1 MGRDVRSNLKR
12 QITYD
17 KQFLHAPLLIMN
29 GFSGESRELQL
40 TSSMFQNMFPSI
52 NVAKVK
58 LNTIKRCVLLNR
70 DEETGNI
77 EFRHYTIKVVPVGL
91 SKGVKKI
98 VTGKIPNLGRYEDMS
113 EFLRHK
119 GPGSL
124 TSDSEGEDDESSRVM
139 LPQAVTS
146 RGNLP
151 QEQSSVRLVELGP
164 RINMK
169 LIKIEEGLFDGEVMY
184 HSHVQ
189 KTEEEKKAIRIS
201 LEKRK
206 KEKEKRQ
213 KEQAMNVKKKEDEKI
228 KNKKKSLA
236 GMQKKLSGMEE
247 VPKGF
252 EGLKTKDPNEEKVEN
267 GHSDD
272 DDEEYFRKE
281 VGQAPDK
288 DLFDK
293 NLKRRSSSSRDVR
306 FKKKRKMNSTTGG
319 SSAKFSKFSK
329 DGHGGADHA
338 GRKPFK
344 KNSNTSGAD
353 HAGRKPFKK
362 NSNTNPKARF
372 KITMNKKSR
381 PISKKKI
388 HTKKKSK

>member
-1 MGRDVRSNLKR
+1 
-12 QITYD
+12 
-17 KQFLHAPLLIMN
+17 
-29 GFSGESRELQL
+29 
-40 TSSMFQNMFPSI
+40 
-52 NVAKVK
+52 
-58 LNTIKRCVLLNR
+58 
-70 DEETGNI
+70 
-77 EFRHYTIKVVPVGL
+77 
-91 SKGVKKI
+91 
-98 VTGKIPNLGRYEDMS
+98 
-113 EFLRHK
+113 
-119 GPGSL
+119 
-124 TSDSEGEDDESSRVM
+124 
-139 LPQAVTS
+139 
-146 RGNLP
+146 
-151 QEQSSVRLVELGP
+151 
-164 RINMK
+164 
-169 LIKIEEGLFDGEVMY
+169 
-184 HSHVQ
+184 
-189 KTEEEKKAIRIS
+189 
-201 LEKRK
+201 
-206 KEKEKRQ
+206 
-213 KEQAMNVKKKEDEKI
+213 
-228 KNKKKSLA
+228 
-236 GMQKKLSGMEE
+236 MEE

-344 KNSNTSGAD
+344 KNSNT
-353 HAGRKPFKK
+353 
-362 NSNTNPKARF
+362 NPKARF

>member
-1 MGRDVRSNLKR
+1 
-12 QITYD
+12 
-17 KQFLHAPLLIMN
+17 
-29 GFSGESRELQL
+29 
-40 TSSMFQNMFPSI
+40 
-52 NVAKVK
+52 
-58 LNTIKRCVLLNR
+58 
-70 DEETGNI
+70 
-77 EFRHYTIKVVPVGL
+77 
-91 SKGVKKI
+91 
-98 VTGKIPNLGRYEDMS
+98 MS
-113 EFLRHK
+113 EFLTNK

-124 TSDSEGEDDESSRVM
+124 TSDSEGEEDESSRVM

-213 KEQAMNVKKKEDEKI
+213 KEQALNVKKKEDEKL

-236 GMQKKLSGMEE
+236 GMQKNLKLPEE

-252 EGLKTKDPNEEKVEN
+252 EGLKTKDPNAEEEEEEKVEN
-267 GHSDD
+267 NRSDD
-272 DDEEYFRKE
+272 DDEEYFRQE

-293 NLKRRSSSSRDVR
+293 TLKRRSSSRDVR
-306 FKKKRKMNSTTGG
+306 FKKKRRMNTASNTGG
-319 SSAKFSKFSK
+319 GPSAKFSKFKK
-329 DGHGGADHA
+329 DGGGADNN

-344 KNSNTSGAD
+344 KNS
-353 HAGRKPFKK
+353 
-362 NSNTNPKARF
+362 SNTNPKARF

-381 PISKKKI
+381 PPISKKKI
-388 HTKKKSK
+388 HSKKKSK

>member
-29 GFSGESRELQL
+29 GFSGENRELQL

-98 VTGKIPNLGRYEDMS
+98 VTGKIPNLGRFEDMS
-113 EFLRHK
+113 EFLTNK

-124 TSDSEGEDDESSRVM
+124 TSDSEGEEDESSRVM

-213 KEQAMNVKKKEDEKI
+213 KEQALNVKKKEDEKL

-236 GMQKKLSGMEE
+236 GMQKNLKLPEE

-252 EGLKTKDPNEEKVEN
+252 EGLKTKDPNAEEEEEEKVEN
-267 GHSDD
+267 NRSDD
-272 DDEEYFRKE
+272 DDEEYFRQE

-293 NLKRRSSSSRDVR
+293 TLKRRSSSRDVR
-306 FKKKRKMNSTTGG
+306 FKKKRRMNTASNTGGG
-319 SSAKFSKFSK
+319 SSAKFSKFKK
-329 DGHGGADHA
+329 DGGGADNN

-344 KNSNTSGAD
+344 KNS
-353 HAGRKPFKK
+353 
-362 NSNTNPKARF
+362 SNTNPKARF

-381 PISKKKI
+381 PPISKKKI
-388 HTKKKSK
+388 HSKKKSK

>member
-29 GFSGESRELQL
+29 GFSGENRELQL

-98 VTGKIPNLGRYEDMS
+98 VTGKIPNLGRFEDMS
-113 EFLRHK
+113 EFLTNK

-124 TSDSEGEDDESSRVM
+124 TSDSEGEEDESSRVM

-184 HSHVQ
+184 HSHVK

-213 KEQAMNVKKKEDEKI
+213 KEQALNVKKKEDEKL

-236 GMQKKLSGMEE
+236 GMQKNLKLPEE

-252 EGLKTKDPNEEKVEN
+252 EGLKTKDPNAEEEEEIVGNDK
-267 GHSDD
+267 SDD

-293 NLKRRSSSSRDVR
+293 RRSSSSRDVR
-306 FKKKRKMNSTTGG
+306 FKKKRKINTTGGGG
-319 SSAKFSKFSK
+319 SSAKFSKFNK
-329 DGHGGADHA
+329 DGGGKFNKDGGGADKA

-344 KNSNTSGAD
+344 KNS
-353 HAGRKPFKK
+353 
-362 NSNTNPKARF
+362 SNTNTKARF

-381 PISKKKI
+381 PPISKKKI